1 MLNSIW
7 KRWPAMEAVSAYFF
21 TTLLRNV
28 RISTE
33 KTGLRGFNC
42 HSCWTRF
49 TRRAFQLDIPETN
62 WRGSLKRIVLF
73 VAWEFSFVA
82 GDNVFC
88 KFRDFVS
95 FYAQHAHA
103 CVSYSSQHVLLG
115 HSLDQSRDPKLK
127 FSKFRERFLRWLVNK
142 TRIAMSVGEAIEL
155 VKRVLF
161 FWVIIMEK
169 FLQGSSLRS

>member
-1 MLNSIW
+1 
-7 KRWPAMEAVSAYFF
+7 MEAVSAYFF

-49 TRRAFQLDIPETN
+49 TRRAFQLDMPETN

-95 FYAQHAHA
+95 LYVQHAHA

-115 HSLDQSRDPKLK
+115 HSLDTGPVARPGVKIR
-127 FSKFRERFLRWLVNK
+127 KFRERFLRWLVNK
-142 TRIAMSVGEAIEL
+142 TRIAMSLLERWYNL
-155 VKRVLF
+155 
-161 FWVIIMEK
+161 
-169 FLQGSSLRS
+169 

>member
-1 MLNSIW
+1 MCLVRSCRTMLNSIW
-7 KRWPAMEAVSAYFF
+7 KRWPAMEAASAYFF

-73 VAWEFSFVA
+73 VACEFSFVA
-82 GDNVFC
+82 GDNVFW
-88 KFRDFVS
+88 KFPDFVS
-95 FYAQHAHA
+95 FYVQHAHA
-103 CVSYSSQHVLLG
+103 CVSYSSQHVLLA
-115 HSLDQSRDPKLK
+115 HSLDQSPDTRLK
-127 FSKFRERFLRWLVNK
+127 FRKFRERFFTMLGK
-142 TRIAMSVGEAIEL
+142 
-155 VKRVLF
+155 
-161 FWVIIMEK
+161 
-169 FLQGSSLRS
+169 